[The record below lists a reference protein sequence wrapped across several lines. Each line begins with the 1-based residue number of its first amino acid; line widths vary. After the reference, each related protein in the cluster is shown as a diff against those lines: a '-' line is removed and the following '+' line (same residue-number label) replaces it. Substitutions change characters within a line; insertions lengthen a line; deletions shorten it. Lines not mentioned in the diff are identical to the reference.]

1 MNWKFNAIVIL
12 FPVATSIFSLVPH
25 KKIMRTINN
34 IFSPA
39 IEDPGTPE
47 IDLSVTDDG
56 DDGTLLIEDPRM
68 TCIFS

>member
-1 MNWKFNAIVIL
+1 MPFIS
-12 FPVATSIFSLVPH
+12 ATITCAT
-25 KKIMRTINN
+25 RN